1 MEYNV
6 FEKQKKK
13 ISKLLNKLYSIQPHL
28 QVLGKVEESQ
38 QIYNS
43 FTYEVIQANTRLLTR
58 EGFTLSS
65 DDMKYFNS
73 MWSYLKEHY
82 PNL

>member
-13 ISKLLNKLYSIQPHL
+13 ISKLLNKLYSIQSHL